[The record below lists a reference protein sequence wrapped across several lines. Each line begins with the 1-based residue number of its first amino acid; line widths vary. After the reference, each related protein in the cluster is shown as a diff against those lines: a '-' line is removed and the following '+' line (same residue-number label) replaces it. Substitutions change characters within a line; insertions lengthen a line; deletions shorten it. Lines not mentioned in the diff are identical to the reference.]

1 MKIITDIANNM
12 NKSQTHYAKG
22 KWPDREGYILY
33 DSTMRYFRRGYVIKI
48 E

>member
-33 DSTMRYFRRGYVIKI
+33 MIPLWGILEEVML
-48 E
+48 